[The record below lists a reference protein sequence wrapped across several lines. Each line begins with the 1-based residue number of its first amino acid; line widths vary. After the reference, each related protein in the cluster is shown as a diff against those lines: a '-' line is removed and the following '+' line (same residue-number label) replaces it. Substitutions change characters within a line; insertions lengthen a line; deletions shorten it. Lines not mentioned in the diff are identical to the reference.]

1 MQSNMNDF
9 GWSFCVCPPHAIKSW
24 FSSCHISDTVTKSN
38 FIWDVCVYF
47 ELWSLKYSGEM
58 IKNQQ
63 HHRLQQTLQIILL
76 GPCTQPPPS
85 PPPLYI
91 FFLVEPHYPCYLR
104 LPLWSGRGFVTS
116 HSLLCQLAGGG
127 ENEGGRRRNTSGGF
141 PTHGRPG
148 QLSSDSLFCNCPHG
162 LLSSLER
169 R

>member
-76 GPCTQPPPS
+76 GPCTQPPPVS
-85 PPPLYI
+85 SSSIHLFPGRTP
-91 FFLVEPHYPCYLR
+91 
-104 LPLWSGRGFVTS
+104 LPLLPKAASMEWAWLRDITLTPVSVGWGRG
-116 HSLLCQLAGGG
+116 
-127 ENEGGRRRNTSGGF
+127 EWGREETQ
-141 PTHGRPG
+141 H
-148 QLSSDSLFCNCPHG
+148 
-162 LLSSLER
+162 ER
-169 R
+169 GVSYTRQARAAFKRLIVL